1 MHKGV
6 WRLAYHKVFGCYE
19 PLSLNMESIDN
30 GEEKEE
36 TKEKIVVYLRRCQ
49 STLERQLTATMALM
63 PIINH
68 VGTRVGGEA

>member
-1 MHKGV
+1 MHKVV
-6 WRLAYHKVFGCYE
+6 WRLTYHKVFGCYV
-19 PLSLNMESIDN
+19 MKSIDN